1 MTNKVNGMLVEDIT
15 AYISSENLADFFKLL
30 MRKLGEI
37 IFPIMVNEN
46 SVKGLEANEI
56 MKSIKKLKGCLYSFL
71 SCNLSAKI
79 RFGIVKCVKMRT
91 PFFQQVKLK
100 FNIGSA
106 GINKNFEWY
115 PTDKESLDVTKE
127 NDWQKV
133 LSFLQL
139 DNIAAEHVWEH
150 LTQKETELANANCF
164 KYLKNGGV
172 LRIAVPDGYNP
183 NKKYIE
189 SVKPGGTGK
198 GARDHKMLYNYKVIT
213 DCLQKAGFIVK
224 PLEYWD
230 EYGQF
235 HYIDWDNEDGFIE
248 RSRRYDSRNKNGSL
262 EYTSLIVDAMKP

>member
-1 MTNKVNGMLVEDIT
+1 MTNK
-15 AYISSENLADFFKLL
+15 
-30 MRKLGEI
+30 
-37 IFPIMVNEN
+37 N
-46 SVKGLEANEI
+46 SVKGLERNKI
-56 MKSIKKLKGCLYSFL
+56 MKSIKKLKGYLYSFPPR
-71 SCNLSAKI
+71 NLSAKI
-79 RFGIVKCVKMRT
+79 RFGIVKRVKMRT

-115 PTDKESLDVTKE
+115 PTDKKSLNIAKE
-127 NDWQKV
+127 NDWQEI
-133 LSFLQL
+133 LSSLRL

-172 LRIAVPDGYNP
+172 LRIAVPDGFNP
-183 NKKYIE
+183 NKEYIE

-198 GARDHKMLYNYKVIT
+198 GAKSHKMLYNYRIIT
-213 DCLQKAGFIVK
+213 DYLQKYGFTVRL
-224 PLEYWD
+224 LEYWD
-230 EYGQF
+230 EHGQF
-235 HYIDWDNEDGFIE
+235 HYIDWDNENGFIE